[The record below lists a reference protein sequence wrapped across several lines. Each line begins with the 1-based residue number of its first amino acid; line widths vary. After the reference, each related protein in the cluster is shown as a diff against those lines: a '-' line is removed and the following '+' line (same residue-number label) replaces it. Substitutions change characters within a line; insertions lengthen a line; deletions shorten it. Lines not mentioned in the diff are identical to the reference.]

1 MSPFA
6 SVYGCGQRLQR
17 AKLLEDQEPLNQRL
31 DDDDKTFGPDLL
43 LLFKMHEIW
52 SGDSQE
58 NY

>member
-6 SVYGCGQRLQR
+6 SVYGCARRLQR
-17 AKLLEDQEPLNQRL
+17 AKLLEDQEPPNQRL
-31 DDDDKTFGPDLL
+31 DDNDKTSGPDLP
-43 LLFKMHEIW
+43 LLFKMHDIW